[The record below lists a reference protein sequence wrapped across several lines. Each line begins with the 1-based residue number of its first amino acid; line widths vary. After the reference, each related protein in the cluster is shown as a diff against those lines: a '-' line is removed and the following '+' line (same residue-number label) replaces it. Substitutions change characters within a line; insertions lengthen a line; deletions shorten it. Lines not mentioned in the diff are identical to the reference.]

1 MKFGG
6 LQKISLIDYSGQI
19 SAIVFTQGCN
29 FRCLYCHNPE
39 LVDPAQYGPILP
51 EEEVIS
57 FLEKRRGKLDA
68 VTVTGGE
75 PTLQPDLD
83 RFLQELKG
91 MGYLTK
97 IDTNGSNPDVLQRL
111 IRGRLVDY
119 IAMDVKGPLR
129 KYERIANVKVNT
141 AKIRK
146 SIDLITASGI
156 EHEFRTTVVRSQL
169 DSKDLIATAKLLNKA
184 QWYVLQTFV
193 TGKTLCREFLSEK
206 SYSPED
212 VSAVQKYLTG
222 KHLRIV
228 LR

>member
-1 MKFGG
+1 
-6 LQKISLIDYSGQI
+6 
-19 SAIVFTQGCN
+19 
-29 FRCLYCHNPE
+29 
-39 LVDPAQYGPILP
+39 
-51 EEEVIS
+51 
-57 FLEKRRGKLDA
+57 
-68 VTVTGGE
+68 
-75 PTLQPDLD
+75 
-83 RFLQELKG
+83 

-97 IDTNGSNPDVLQRL
+97 IDTNGSSPDILERL
-111 IRGRLVDY
+111 IHDRLVDY
-119 IAMDVKGPLR
+119 IAMDVKGPLQ

-141 AKIRK
+141 AEIRK

-169 DSKDLIATAKLLNKA
+169 DREDLIATAKLLKKA
-184 QWYVLQTFV
+184 QLYVLQTFV
-193 TGKTLCREFLSEK
+193 PGKTLCREYLAEI